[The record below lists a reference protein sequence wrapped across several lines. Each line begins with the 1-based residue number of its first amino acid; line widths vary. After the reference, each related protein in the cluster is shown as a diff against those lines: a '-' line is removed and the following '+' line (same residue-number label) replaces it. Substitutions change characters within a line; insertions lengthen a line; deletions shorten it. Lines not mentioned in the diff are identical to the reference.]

1 MRLHVWAAEASDS
14 PDLISA
20 ILQWGV
26 PGVVVALLL
35 LGWLIPK
42 GAYEQ
47 MKADRDEW
55 KAAYERERE
64 AHAATRDALAEASK
78 AAAAAVETARTTTA
92 LLSHLGHPSARPDT
106 GGRWDG

>member
-1 MRLHVWAAEASDS
+1 MRHVITWADDASAGS

-42 GAYEQ
+42 GAHEQ
-47 MKADRDEW
+47 MKADRDDW
-55 KAAYERERE
+55 KSAYERERE

-92 LLSHLGHPSARPDT
+92 LLSHLGPPAARPGN
-106 GGRWDG
+106 GG

>member
-1 MRLHVWAAEASDS
+1 MLLFLAADAAANP
-14 PDLISA
+14 PDLISS

-47 MKADRDEW
+47 MKADRDDW
-55 KAAYERERE
+55 RAAYEKER
-64 AHAATRDALAEASK
+64 AGHDATRDALAEASRS
-78 AAAAAVETARTTTA
+78 AAAAVETARTTA
-92 LLSHLGHPSARPDT
+92 QLLSHLGHNAARP
-106 GGRWDG
+106 GAGS

>member
-1 MRLHVWAAEASDS
+1 VLTFHALAATTGDS
-14 PDLISA
+14 PPDLIAA

-35 LGWLIPK
+35 LGWLVPK
-42 GAYEQ
+42 GAHEQ

-55 KAAYERERE
+55 RAAYEKERAGHE
-64 AHAATRDALAEASK
+64 ATRDALAEASK

-92 LLSHLGHPSARPDT
+92 LLSNLGHPAARPGT
-106 GGRWDG
+106 GG

>member
-1 MRLHVWAAEASDS
+1 MRTLHAWAAEATSNP
-14 PDLISA
+14 PDLIAS

-42 GAYEQ
+42 GAHEQ

-92 LLSHLGHPSARPDT
+92 LLSHLGHPAARPGS
-106 GGRWDG
+106 GG